1 MNYTR
6 TRARLGCS
14 VAARVTILLCLVAC
28 SRREETPPPSPTS
41 TGEEAPL
48 PPARTEATVRRV
60 ESRNDVP
67 LRGPRVDARK
77 GDWLL
82 QGTGGVAVVST
93 AKGAIVDFGP
103 DGGDDAL
110 VGVDPTVFLGLDAMT
125 SVVESVGPA
134 GPGGHAVLVKRRVLS
149 DPPLRLWTYV
159 TFAEGAL
166 RIESVATAGEQPA
179 LAVTV
184 GEVVDWGNV
193 PTWVEGHGFA
203 TGKGSLPGDFIAR
216 EGAGV
221 AYALAP
227 EEGHVVARF
236 ARGEPGFHESARTG
250 EHVES
255 IPARGASQRRAV
267 TMTQARG
274 ALGAAVVALPRY
286 KHEPL
291 EAWPMPSGTPER
303 AFAETKG
310 CAGAPFARFDVPR
323 GDLLVPRGNC
333 SVRIAAPG
341 YSPGAWVPHDGTKP
355 PLPEAGMLHWAV
367 REQGAGV
374 LPARLVVRGVGGTRD
389 PDWGEEPSDGASLDV
404 IHADRDGELPIPA
417 GRYHVMVTR
426 GFEYTMDEQDVGV
439 TAGQTVSVEA
449 MLARAVDT
457 TGWIAADLHVH
468 AAPSPDAPTPLAER
482 VRTLAA
488 SGVEVAVA
496 TDHNAITDYSA
507 AILERGLGRWLASIP
522 GDEVTTRGVP
532 LGHFNVF
539 PLTPGAEPIVFDH
552 ATPAAVLSASRAA
565 APGDRPRVVQL
576 NHPRIGRIGYFE
588 LLHFDPRDVAGWKS
602 RSALAETAFDAI
614 EVFNGDHYAELDE
627 VERVM
632 HDWYALLDAGV
643 HITATGNSDS
653 HKVTYH
659 ECGVPRNLVLVGD
672 DDPAHFD
679 EAHEARFIDA
689 VRAGHVVVS
698 SGPFVRLDV
707 GGHGVGDAAP
717 AGEQEVHVTVDAPPW
732 VDVSRVEI
740 VKRGDVLKA
749 WTGPFAT
756 GTRRLD
762 ARFRTTLTKGE
773 WLVAIARGER
783 EMKFLSRPGAKPFG
797 FTNPVWI
804 E

>member
-1 MNYTR
+1 
-6 TRARLGCS
+6 L
-14 VAARVTILLCLVAC
+14 AAVTIFSCLVAC
-28 SRREETPPPSPTS
+28 PRPRQEEESAASSSADEAAPPP
-41 TGEEAPL
+41 
-48 PPARTEATVRRV
+48 PAKAEATVRRV
-60 ESRNDVP
+60 DSRSDVP

-93 AKGAIVDFGP
+93 AKGAVVDFGA

-110 VGVDPTVFLGLDAMT
+110 VGVDPTVFLGLDAVT
-125 SVVESVGPA
+125 SIVESVAPA

-159 TFAEGAL
+159 TFADGAL

-179 LAVTV
+179 LAVTLGEIV
-184 GEVVDWGNV
+184 GWGNV

-203 TGKGSLPGDFIAR
+203 TDKGSLPGDFIAR
-216 EGAGV
+216 EGLGV
-221 AYALAP
+221 AYALAL

-236 ARGEPGFHESARTG
+236 ARAEPGFHEGARTG
-250 EHVES
+250 ERVES
-255 IPARGASQRRAV
+255 IAARGASQRRVV

-274 ALGAAVVALPRY
+274 ALGQAVVALPRY
-286 KHEPL
+286 RHEAL
-291 EAWPMPSGTPER
+291 DAWPMPTGAPAR
-303 AFAETKG
+303 AFAEVKG
-310 CAGAPFARFDVPR
+310 CSGRPFARFDMPV
-323 GDLLVPRGNC
+323 GDLLLPRGNC
-333 SVRIAAPG
+333 SVRIDAPG
-341 YSPGAWVPHDGTKP
+341 YAPGAWAHHDGTKP
-355 PLPEAGMLHWAV
+355 LMPEAGMLHWAV
-367 REQGAGV
+367 REQGGGV
-374 LPARLVVRGVGGTRD
+374 VPARLVVRGVGGTPD

-404 IHADRDGELPIPA
+404 IHTDRDGQAPIPP
-417 GRYHVMVTR
+417 GHYHVMVTR
-426 GFEYTMDEQDVGV
+426 GFEYTMEEQDVRV
-439 TAGQTVSVEA
+439 AAGQTVSVETL
-449 MLARAVDT
+449 LARAVDT
-457 TGWIAADLHVH
+457 TGWLAADLHVH
-468 AAPSPDAPTPLAER
+468 AAPSSDAPSPLPER
-482 VRTLAA
+482 VLTLAA

-496 TDHNAITDYSA
+496 TDHNAVTDYSS

-539 PLTPGAEPIVFDH
+539 PLAPGAEPIPFDH

-565 APGDRPRVVQL
+565 APGSRPGVVQL
-576 NHPRIGRIGYFE
+576 NHPRIGSIGYFE
-588 LLHFDPRDVAGWKS
+588 LLRFDPRDVAGWRS

-679 EAHEARFIDA
+679 ASHEARFVDA

-707 GGHGVGDAAP
+707 GGHGVGDSAP
-717 AGEQEVHVTVDAPPW
+717 AGAEEVHVTVDAPPW

-740 VKRGDVLKA
+740 VKRGETLKTWA
-749 WTGPFAT
+749 GPFAG

-762 ARFRTTLTKGE
+762 ARFTTTLSKGD
-773 WLVAIARGER
+773 WLVAIARGDR
-783 EMKFLSRPGAKPFG
+783 EMKFLARPGA
-797 FTNPVWI
+797 
-804 E
+804 